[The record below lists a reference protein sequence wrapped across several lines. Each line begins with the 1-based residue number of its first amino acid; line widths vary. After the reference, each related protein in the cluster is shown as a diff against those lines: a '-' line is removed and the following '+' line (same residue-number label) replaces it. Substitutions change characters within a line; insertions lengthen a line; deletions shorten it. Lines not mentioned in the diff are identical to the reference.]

1 MKLLFATASAAALM
15 LSAAACTA
23 ETDRSAGVE
32 TRAEM
37 EPIYDDELTPP
48 EEAAFA
54 DASDTAPDATA
65 EVREE
70 YVLASNELE
79 ASDLIGAAVIGA
91 SGDEIATVADIWLG
105 DSGDT
110 PQLLVRDGGLTG
122 LGGELRMVNFD
133 AATIAPQDGTVE
145 PEVFVTLAEA
155 SLDALPEF
163 EQEEMNDYRLASE
176 MIGSNP
182 TLSFSGETVRIADL
196 ILTASG
202 EPRYAVVSPSLVST
216 DLVVIDMNAVTVAQ
230 GDGDENEVIL
240 NVQPQ
245 DYETAPTYR
254 ES

>member
-54 DASDTAPDATA
+54 DASGTAA

-133 AATIAPQDGTVE
+133 AATIAPQDGTDE

-155 SLDALPEF
+155 SLDALPAF